1 MEMVSYD
8 TTQIVLYLSLV
19 LTVAAIGVTL
29 VLGVVTEAVV
39 RNRRT
44 RLTRHESLCTYYGR
58 LAFHH

>member
-8 TTQIVLYLSLV
+8 TTQIALFVSLV
-19 LTVAAIGVTL
+19 LTVAAVGIVL
-29 VLGVVTEAVV
+29 VLGTFAGAVV

-44 RLTRHESLCTYYGR
+44 RLSRHESLRTYYGR